1 MESLPRWS
9 DGNQGAELAKQFG
22 QTGPWTILHELE
34 LNFRIE
40 QNI

>member
-1 MESLPRWS
+1 MKTLPRRC

-22 QTGPWTILHELE
+22 QPRPWTILHEIE